1 MKNFFKGINA
11 VLQNGGRGL
20 VLSSLDEERG
30 DKVILSG
37 KEIVWQNEGCRLK
50 KEELENQRLQE
61 LMQCEQS
68 QVVELDGVRWLL
80 EILKPEA
87 RLIICGA
94 GHVALSCLRMA
105 KLLGMNVT
113 VLEDRE
119 EYAKQAEEA
128 GADLVVCKPFREA
141 IRELENTDNCKYLVM
156 TRAHKMDQDCLEEI
170 FRKPYSYVG
179 MLGSPKKIAALRNNL
194 VQAGIEEAHFEK
206 LHSPVG
212 LDIGAKTPA
221 EIGVS
226 VMAELIQLQNSGKEE
241 ASSYSREM
249 LGRQALHPA
258 AGILCTLVDN
268 GGGSPRNP
276 GTKMLVYSS
285 DDRIGTIGGGVLEGT
300 AIREAV
306 KMLEEG
312 MERKIIHSGVDGND
326 SGMACCRNA
335 EVLLERVE

>member
-1 MKNFFKGINA
+1 MEDFFKEIQG

-37 KEIVWQNEGCRLK
+37 KEIVWRNEGCRLK

-94 GHVALSCLRMA
+94 GHVALACLRMA
-105 KLLGMNVT
+105 KLLGMDVT

-119 EYAKQAEEA
+119 EYAQAAEEA
-128 GADLVVCKPFREA
+128 GADRVICKPFREA

-179 MLGSPKKIAALRNNL
+179 MLGSPKKIAALRSNL
-194 VQAGIEEAHFEK
+194 VQAGIEEVHFEK

-212 LDIGAKTPA
+212 LEIGAKTPA

-226 VMAELIQLQNSGKEE
+226 VMAELIQLQNSGEEE

-276 GTKMLVYSS
+276 GTKMLVYSQEN
-285 DDRIGTIGGGVLEGT
+285 RIGTIGGGVLEGT

>member
-20 VLSSLDEERG
+20 VLSSLDEERA
-30 DKVILSG
+30 DKIILFG
-37 KEIVWQNEGCRLK
+37 KEIVWRNEDCRLK

-94 GHVALSCLRMA
+94 GHVALACLRMA
-105 KLLGMNVT
+105 KLLGMDVT

-119 EYAKQAEEA
+119 EYAQAAEEA
-128 GADLVVCKPFREA
+128 GADRVVCKPFREA
-141 IRELENTDNCKYLVM
+141 IRALENTDSCKYLVM

-179 MLGSPKKIAALRNNL
+179 MLGSPKKIAALRSNL
-194 VQAGIEEAHFEK
+194 VQAGIEEVHFEK

-212 LDIGAKTPA
+212 LEIGAKTPA

-226 VMAELIQLQNSGKEE
+226 VMAELIQLQNSGEEE

-276 GTKMLVYSS
+276 GTKMLVYSQEN
-285 DDRIGTIGGGVLEGT
+285 RIGTIGGGVLEGT

>member
-1 MKNFFKGINA
+1 MKDFFKGIQA

-20 VLSSLDEERG
+20 VLSSLDEERC

-37 KEIVWQNEGCRLK
+37 KEIVWRNEDCRLK
-50 KEELENQRLQE
+50 KEWLEDQRLQK

-94 GHVALSCLRMA
+94 GHVALACLRMA
-105 KLLGMNVT
+105 KLLGMDVT

-119 EYAKQAEEA
+119 EYAQAAEEA
-128 GADLVVCKPFREA
+128 GADRVICKPFREA
-141 IRELENTDNCKYLVM
+141 IRELENTDSCKYLVM

-179 MLGSPKKIAALRNNL
+179 MLGSPKKIAALRSNL

-212 LDIGAKTPA
+212 LEIGAKTPA

-226 VMAELIQLQNSGKEE
+226 VMAELIQLQNSGEEE

-276 GTKMLVYSS
+276 GTKMLVYSQEN
-285 DDRIGTIGGGVLEGT
+285 RIGTIGGGVLEGT

>member
-20 VLSSLDEERG
+20 VLSSLDEERA
-30 DKVILSG
+30 DKIILFG

-94 GHVALSCLRMA
+94 GHVALACLRMA
-105 KLLGMNVT
+105 KLLGMDVT

-119 EYAKQAEEA
+119 EYAQAAEEA
-128 GADLVVCKPFREA
+128 GADRVICKPFREA
-141 IRELENTDNCKYLVM
+141 IRALENTDSCKYLVM

-179 MLGSPKKIAALRNNL
+179 MLGSPKKIEALRNNL
-194 VQAGIEEAHFEK
+194 VQAGIEEFHFEK

-226 VMAELIQLQNSGKEE
+226 VMAELIQLQNSGEEE

-300 AIREAV
+300 VIREAV
-306 KMLEEG
+306 QM
-312 MERKIIHSGVDGND
+312 MEKGEKRKIIHSGVDGND
-326 SGMACCRNA
+326 SGMVCCRDA